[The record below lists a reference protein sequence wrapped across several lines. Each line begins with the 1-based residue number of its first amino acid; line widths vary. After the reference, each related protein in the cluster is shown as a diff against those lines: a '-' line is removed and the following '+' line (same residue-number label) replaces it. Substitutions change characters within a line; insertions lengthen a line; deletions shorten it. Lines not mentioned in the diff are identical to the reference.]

1 MPCEFRV
8 FPCFQILRPTL
19 LWERQH
25 CPMEH
30 SASVSQP
37 CEVHPWRAHVDLFIP
52 CARHVVD
59 SCTVLTQIRHTHR
72 SRPEHPHT
80 TWIQRGRLST
90 LDGLVFRPLYP
101 WSCCPLTLSA
111 PVLSRE
117 PPHVADLHPT
127 ICLHRHVPH
136 TPVQHHCF
144 LFLVAISNLSN
155 EFRCVHGLQLVAS
168 PSTPKSSPRTSNLAS
183 SFSQKSTAGLDR
195 PAAYPWVIVLPPV
208 ACVFSSIHGTSQ
220 THHVAF
226 GFHGVFHRELHKHI
240 GVTELSTKG
249 FVLLVKRCGDCP
261 SLRLTGT
268 RCQFSPCAGEEHGEG
283 LGKSL
288 LNRVLHVEAHAEKCG
303 SCRGQLSPCGGRRP
317 SPRSHTFRSV
327 GSCAGRLERTKDIQ
341 TWNPCCWD

>member
-1 MPCEFRV
+1 MSLICIQP
-8 FPCFQILRPTL
+8 
-19 LWERQH
+19 
-25 CPMEH
+25 
-30 SASVSQP
+30 SAS
-37 CEVHPWRAHVDLFIP
+37 L
-52 CARHVVD
+52 
-59 SCTVLTQIRHTHR
+59 
-72 SRPEHPHT
+72 
-80 TWIQRGRLST
+80 G
-90 LDGLVFRPLYP
+90 
-101 WSCCPLTLSA
+101 
-111 PVLSRE
+111 
-117 PPHVADLHPT
+117 
-127 ICLHRHVPH
+127 

-168 PSTPKSSPRTSNLAS
+168 PSTPKSSPHTSNLAS
-183 SFSQKSTAGLDR
+183 SFSQKSTAWLDR
-195 PAAYPWVIVLPPV
+195 PAAYPLVIVLPPV

-226 GFHGVFHRELHKHI
+226 GFHGVLHRELHEHK

-303 SCRGQLSPCGGRRP
+303 RCKGQLSPCGGRRP
-317 SPRSHTFRSV
+317 LHVRTRSEVWEAAQDGWSVRRTFRPGIRAAGIEKRRSSV
-327 GSCAGRLERTKDIQ
+327 PFIFSSRVSNQRHS
-341 TWNPCCWD
+341 